1 MKRYT
6 MDWKDI
12 WIKGINIVKT
22 SILAQSDLQIQ
33 WPFFKSKF
41 QWPFFPN
48 RKRKKI
54 NNTYGTQKITNS
66 QVKLWE
72 KNKARGIILI
82 DIQINYED
90 T

>member
-33 WPFFKSKF
+33 
-41 QWPFFPN
+41 
-48 RKRKKI
+48 
-54 NNTYGTQKITNS
+54 
-66 QVKLWE
+66 
-72 KNKARGIILI
+72 
-82 DIQINYED
+82 
-90 T
+90 